1 MVYERDLY
9 LKTKKDE
16 KATKD
21 KNLSNGKI
29 LAEFHML
36 QIVSFIFLILSIEKE

>member
-1 MVYERDLY
+1 MAHERDLY

-16 KATKD
+16 KAKKD

-36 QIVSFIFLILSIEKE
+36 QIVFRILLTAS